1 MKDLLFSMD
10 FIKHQKWV
18 LLGAACQIDTA
29 AYIETEKMGYA
40 CEKTNQKTITNNKHT
55 IFLSI

>member
-1 MKDLLFSMD
+1 MD

-29 AYIETEKMGYA
+29 EYIETEKMGYA
-40 CEKTNQKTITNNKHT
+40 
-55 IFLSI
+55 